1 MLKRNW
7 TFHLIRLGVLA
18 ALVLLTGWLSGHF
31 MLITGL
37 FLVLYLAWTF
47 YNGLRLHR
55 WLQSWDTKPPESIG
69 MWADIFDRIAA
80 LQKQNIKRNLQYQ
93 QVIDDFE
100 GLADAFPDATMV
112 INDQG
117 LIRWFNDSAVQLL
130 GLKPAG
136 DKGQAVTNL
145 IREPAFAHW
154 LSVQDELRSTLD
166 IACPVDDNISL
177 QISAVRFRKN
187 QRLLILRDVTDI
199 RNLERIR
206 QDLVANVSHEL
217 RTPLTVLL
225 GYLEILRSDPSE
237 PDPGAIERMFL
248 QARQMHDLLED
259 LLELARLENTDTQ
272 RSDDADEVDIPAL
285 LAQLSE
291 QAEEMSQGQHKIVFK
306 VEAGLNVNGVEADLK
321 SAFQNLIVNS
331 VNYTPAKGKIKVSWQ
346 ETAEGVELNVS
357 DTGIGIPHR
366 DIPRLTERFY
376 RVGDDRNRKTGG
388 TGLGLAIVKHVLHS
402 HNARL
407 EIKSELGKGSE
418 FRCIFPL
425 ERKAQNRSET
435 G

>member
-1 MLKRNW
+1 MLKRSW
-7 TFHLIRLGVLA
+7 TFHLIQLGIIA
-18 ALVLLTGWLSGHF
+18 SLVLLTGWLSGHF
-31 MLITGL
+31 MLITSL
-37 FLVLYLAWTF
+37 FLILYLAWTF

-69 MWADIFDRIAA
+69 IWADIFDRIAA

-100 GLADAFPDATMV
+100 GLADAFPDATLV
-112 INDQG
+112 IDDQG
-117 LIRWFNDSAVQLL
+117 LIRWFNDSAVKLL
-130 GLKPAG
+130 GLKPTG

-145 IREPAFAHW
+145 IREPAFTHW

-177 QISAVRFRKN
+177 QISVIRFREN
-187 QRLLILRDVTDI
+187 QRLLILRDVTDV
-199 RNLERIR
+199 RNLERVR

-217 RTPLTVLL
+217 RTPVTVLL

-237 PDPGAIERMFL
+237 PNPRAIERMFL

-259 LLELARLENTDTQ
+259 LLELARLENTDTEQ
-272 RSDDADEVDIPAL
+272 SDDIAEVDIPVL

-291 QAEEMSQGQHKIVFK
+291 QAEEVSQGQHKIVFK
-306 VEAGLNVNGVEADLK
+306 VQPGLNLHGAEADLK

-331 VNYTPAKGKIKVSWQ
+331 VNHTPAKGKITVTWQ
-346 ETAEGVELNVS
+346 ETRDGMELNVS
-357 DTGIGIPHR
+357 DTGIGIPNR

-388 TGLGLAIVKHVLHS
+388 TGLGLAIVKHVLQS

-425 ERKAQNRSET
+425 ESKAQNPSKT
-435 G
+435 I

>member
-1 MLKRNW
+1 MLRRGW
-7 TFHLIRLGVLA
+7 TLHLVRLGVIASLA
-18 ALVLLTGWLSGHF
+18 LLTAWLSGHTV
-31 MLITGL
+31 LITGL
-37 FLVLYLAWTF
+37 FLTLYLAWTLC
-47 YNGLRLHR
+47 NSLRLYR
-55 WLQSWDTKPPESIG
+55 WLQCWDKKPPESIG

-100 GLADAFPDATMV
+100 GLADAFPDATLV

-130 GLKPAG
+130 DLKPSA
-136 DKGQAVTNL
+136 DKGQAITNL
-145 IREPAFAHW
+145 IREPAFADW
-154 LSVQDELRSTLD
+154 LSLQDNLHSTLE
-166 IACPVDDNISL
+166 ITCPVDDNISL
-177 QISAVRFRKN
+177 QMSAIRFRKN
-187 QRLLILRDVTDI
+187 QRLLILRDITDV

-225 GYLEILRSDPSE
+225 GYLEILKTQAADSNPE
-237 PDPGAIERMFL
+237 AIERMYL

-259 LLELARLENTDTQ
+259 LLELSRLDTTQ
-272 RSDDADEVDIPAL
+272 RPDSADVVDVQAL
-285 LAQLSE
+285 LAQLTE
-291 QAEEMSQGQHKIVFK
+291 QAEEVSQGQHKIVFK
-306 VEAGLNVNGVEADLK
+306 VESGLNLHGAEADLK
-321 SAFQNLIVNS
+321 SAFQNLIVNA
-331 VNYTPAKGKIKVSWQ
+331 VNYTPANGKIRVTWQ
-346 ETAEGVELNVS
+346 ETTDGIVLSVNDS
-357 DTGIGIPHR
+357 GIGIPHR
-366 DIPRLTERFY
+366 DIPRITERFY

-407 EIKSELGKGSE
+407 EIKSEIGKGSE

-425 ERKAQNRSET
+425 ERKA
-435 G
+435 